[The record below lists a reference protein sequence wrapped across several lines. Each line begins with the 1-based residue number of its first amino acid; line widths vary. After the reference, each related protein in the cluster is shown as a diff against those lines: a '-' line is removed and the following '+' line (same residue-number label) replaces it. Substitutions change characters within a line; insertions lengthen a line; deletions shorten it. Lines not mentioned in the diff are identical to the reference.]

1 MMHGIAGGS
10 QCRQAVADF
19 PQRRPWPPC
28 AGVLGARGD
37 PAHANPATVDYR
49 CRPAL
54 TGGGTLSI
62 DYNSGGKS
70 ITAQFPDGKSIRMS
84 GRAKRFYIYY
94 AGEHAKVWGI
104 RQKTINLAVMGQPTR
119 RCVATSL

>member
-1 MMHGIAGGS
+1 MSSRRGRFLKAAAMAALLPLMLWVL
-10 QCRQAVADF
+10 AVT
-19 PQRRPWPPC
+19 PS
-28 AGVLGARGD
+28 
-37 PAHANPATVDYR
+37 HANPATVSYR
-49 CRPAL
+49 CKPAPS
-54 TGGGTLSI
+54 GGGPLSI

-84 GRAKRFYIYY
+84 GRVKRFYMYY

-104 RQKTINLAVMGQPTR
+104 GQKTINLAVIGQPTR